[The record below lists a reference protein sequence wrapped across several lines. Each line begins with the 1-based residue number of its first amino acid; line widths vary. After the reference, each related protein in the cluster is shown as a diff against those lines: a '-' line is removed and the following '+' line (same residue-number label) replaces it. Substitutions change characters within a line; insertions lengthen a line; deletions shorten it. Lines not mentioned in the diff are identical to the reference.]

1 MPQERISSQLGP
13 WVEGVAYNQAAEDM
27 EEAAITTMS
36 NMELGTSGE
45 VKKRLGSASYKD
57 EDPKSGT
64 PTVTFCGEFTIPPTT
79 TEVVMIAGAVA
90 YRHRGSAWVDG
101 TDGTITANDD

>member
-27 EEAAITTMS
+27 EETAITTMS

-45 VKKRLGSASYKD
+45 VKKRLGSAS
-57 EDPKSGT
+57 
-64 PTVTFCGEFTIPPTT
+64 
-79 TEVVMIAGAVA
+79 
-90 YRHRGSAWVDG
+90 
-101 TDGTITANDD
+101 